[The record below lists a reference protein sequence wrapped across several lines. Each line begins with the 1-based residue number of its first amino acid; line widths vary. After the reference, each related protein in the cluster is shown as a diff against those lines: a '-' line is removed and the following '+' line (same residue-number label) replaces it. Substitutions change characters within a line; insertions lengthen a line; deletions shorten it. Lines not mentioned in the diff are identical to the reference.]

1 MGNGR
6 DFFARD
12 EQGRRSE
19 FVALVPSKIVNDV
32 KGTLVKKKGDKDT
45 HTSLPSYANTS
56 DIYFRKN
63 DKGICQARVYIGQK
77 KYLDFDWSHN
87 HTDVSSKRTFHAG
100 TVHVQIWE
108 EKSDGT
114 FIRLNDNTRGMNN
127 AEIKKYGPIIKEF
140 CPHVKLR

>member
-12 EQGRRSE
+12 EQGRMSE
-19 FVALVPSKIVNDV
+19 FVAIAPSKTVNGI
-32 KGTLVKKKGDKDT
+32 KGTLIKKMGDSDT

-56 DIYFRKN
+56 NIYFRQNK
-63 DKGICQARVYIGQK
+63 KGVCQARVYIGQK

-87 HTDVSSKRTFHAG
+87 HTNKNSNSSFRAG
-100 TVHVQIWE
+100 TVHVQTWI

-114 FIRLNDNTRGMNN
+114 FVRQSEDARGMNN
-127 AEIKKYGPIIKEF
+127 AEIKLYGPIIKEF